1 MHIIQKPV
9 KPYLIMYV
17 CHVVAK
23 CKRADQIQAIRRVIC
38 QRPVIYLQPPTQKLR
53 LRTP

>member
-17 CHVVAK
+17 YIRHVVAK
-23 CKRADQIQAIRRVIC
+23 CKRADHICWVIRRL
-38 QRPVIYLQPPTQKLR
+38 PVIYLQPPTQ
-53 LRTP
+53 TPHLWTP